1 MHKEK
6 YLCLSIPG
14 DLTTSVT
21 QGKRVLLSRKPVNG
35 VTMQFKEW
43 LKKEMQMKDNSIKVY
58 LSHINRLERALN
70 STSFEDDEQVKGV
83 ILLHPKTRSA
93 YRAYSRYMLELYE
106 KQLPDLPVLPLG
118 RPPKPVENIVD
129 IPQVPVEVVDAI
141 ADCIL
146 SGLEAKSLKTRTW
159 GHVIYNEN
167 KDRYETPEANGSKA
181 WIILPKQAIQT
192 LREWAQPTPEKEIYT
207 PLVPTKPG
215 SLKPVNLK
223 WLLPLIEVRMSTR
236 GKS

>member
-1 MHKEK
+1 
-6 YLCLSIPG
+6 
-14 DLTTSVT
+14 
-21 QGKRVLLSRKPVNG
+21 
-35 VTMQFKEW
+35 MQFKEW
-43 LKKEMQMKDNSIKVY
+43 LKKEMQMKDASIKVY

-70 STSFEDDEQVKGV
+70 SNGFDDEEKVKGV
-83 ILLHPKTRSA
+83 ILLHPKARSA
-93 YRAYSRYMLELYE
+93 YRAYARYMLEVNE
-106 KQLPDLPVLPLG
+106 RTLPEAPVLPLG
-118 RPPKPVENIVD
+118 RPPKPVESSVD

-141 ADCIL
+141 VECIL

-192 LREWAQPTPEKEIYT
+192 LKEWAQAEPGKEIYT
-207 PLVPTKPG
+207 PLVPAKPG

-223 WLLPLIEVRMSTR
+223 WLIPLIEVRMSNR
-236 GKS
+236 AKS